1 MAARTSGTSAV
12 IQERNQRGFHHFP
25 QNLKTVFLLF
35 LTPENVHL
43 TTEALVEARNQLLDA
58 RRTLSLLI
66 VDLER
71 GDPNPAGL
79 PTNAL
84 QAPLQNLSESVAEMI
99 NILPAEIEN
108 REQAEEFGLS
118 DEFERYSD
126 ITDGE
131 LDQTY
136 AVTTG
141 NSQEG
146 PLTPNMGRRRFIG
159 ALRSRFLRIQRWRV
173 SERLR
178 RVDPV
183 GTALRWRMTIHRRK
197 HFVPN
202 GVEQWGLPSR
212 VRCDYGN
219 GKLLCWPIHDKTP

>member
-43 TTEALVEARNQLLDA
+43 TTKALVEAKNQLLDA

-66 VDLER
+66 VDLET
-71 GDPNPAGL
+71 GDPNPTGL
-79 PTNAL
+79 PKNAI

-99 NILPAEIEN
+99 NILPTEIEN

-136 AVTTG
+136 AVTTV
-141 NSQEG
+141 NSQGG

-173 SERLR
+173 SECLH

-197 HFVPN
+197 YFVPN
-202 GVEQWGLPSR
+202 PNSL
-212 VRCDYGN
+212 
-219 GKLLCWPIHDKTP
+219 